1 MDLKKCI
8 SWAPTYD
15 SNFHDLLTEF
25 YIPVL
30 SNTIRYD
37 RITGYFTSS
46 VLTAASAAFEK
57 FCDRDNSKMRMIVGL
72 QLDESDYRHIL
83 YAEDPGELDEI
94 MKEMVLSELGSEG
107 IPEFQKSRLSA
118 LTWMLLNGKLEIK
131 FGVMLNRNT
140 KQPMPW
146 EWAKFHGKMAIFSEE
161 IRPGSNPELNTAVFT
176 GSVNETMS
184 AWMNNGESLVPSV
197 SWELGRSRSVVSNCV
212 SDFEKLWAT
221 KGLNHEMNV
230 GIYSIIDLPKHFLRF
245 FTPIHPHDSST
256 WPSHPVK
263 GGASIQENN
272 NTGDDAKWVHQKD
285 AVELFLKGRDKE
297 AKQPP
302 MPAGYRGIL
311 CMATGTGKTRT
322 ALKIV
327 KEMYDLELIENV
339 IVTTLR
345 GTVLEQW
352 DKEIRDP
359 TRGLTNHL
367 GPGYREHSKYRFSR
381 SKNKFLIVGRDGF
394 QKLLKSLSEEKFS
407 KTLLIVDECHNF
419 RGEKGREIL
428 GGLYKKIP
436 YRLGLSATPESEYNE
451 EATQFL
457 FDEIGPIY
465 FNFGLKEAIE
475 KGILCPFNYTSI
487 SYTPTASE
495 VAESVKIRKKFEGAK
510 KKDPAN
516 ATNIT
521 IRMRQ
526 EIAKVWKKSMGKLPG
541 IEEILSDE
549 KNLDR
554 CIIFG
559 PEKEYNSEIL
569 NMLEQTLSKFN
580 KKYTTF
586 YGETENK
593 QLDEYRKG
601 HIDVLLTCKAISEG
615 IDLDVQTIILVS
627 SDGPR
632 LETVQRIGRALRTH
646 GDGQK
651 VAKVFDFIRDNSEES
666 ADIKRRDWLSSLSLN
681 TDKKI

>member
-1 MDLKKCI
+1 MDLRGCI

-15 SNFHDLLTEF
+15 SNSHDLLSEF

-30 SNTIRYD
+30 SNAIRYD

-57 FCDRDNSKMRMIVGL
+57 FCKRENSKMRMIVGL

-83 YAEDPGELDEI
+83 FAENPDELDEV
-94 MKEMVLSELGSEG
+94 MKEMVLSELGSEE

-118 LTWMLLNGKLEIK
+118 LTWMLKNDKLEIK

-140 KQPMPW
+140 KEPMPW

-161 IRPGSNPELNTAVFT
+161 THPGQNPELDTAVFT

-184 AWMNNGESLVPSV
+184 AWMNNGENLVPNV
-197 SWELGRSRSVVSNCV
+197 SWEHGRSQSVVSTCV
-212 SDFEKLWAT
+212 SDFEKMWAT
-221 KGLNHEMNV
+221 NGLNYEMNV
-230 GIYSIIDLPKHFLRF
+230 GVYSIVDLPKHFLRF
-245 FTPIHPHDSST
+245 FTPIHPQDASK
-256 WPSHPVK
+256 WPSNQ
-263 GGASIQENN
+263 GGGGKNFEEPTNPN
-272 NTGDDAKWVHQKD
+272 DDAKWVHQKD
-285 AVELFLKGRDKE
+285 AVELFLRPREKDAE
-297 AKQPP
+297 QPP

-327 KEMYDLELIENV
+327 KEMYELKLIDNV

-359 TRGLTNHL
+359 TRGLANHL
-367 GPGYREHSKYRFSR
+367 GPGFREHNKYRFSR
-381 SKNKFLIVGRDGF
+381 SNNKFLIVGRDGF
-394 QKLLKSLSEEKFS
+394 QKLLKAQDEAKFS

-419 RGEKGREIL
+419 RGEKGREKL
-428 GGLYKKIP
+428 SGLYQKIP
-436 YRLGLSATPESEYNE
+436 YRLGLSATPESEYNDD
-451 EATQFL
+451 ATQFL

-475 KGILCPFNYTSI
+475 KGILCPFTYTPI
-487 SYTPTASE
+487 SYSPAASE
-495 VAESVKIRKKFEGAK
+495 LAEAVKIRKKFEGAK
-510 KKDPAN
+510 KNNPAN

-526 EIAKVWKKSMGKLPG
+526 EIAKVWKKSIGKLPG
-541 IEEILSDE
+541 IKEILSNE
-549 KNLDR
+549 ENLNR

-559 PEKEYNSEIL
+559 PEKEYNTEIL
-569 NMLEQTLSKFN
+569 SILEQMQSKSN

-586 YGETENK
+586 YGETENT

-601 HIDVLLTCKAISEG
+601 NIDVLLTCKAISEG

-627 SDGPR
+627 SDGPK

-646 GDGQK
+646 GDDEK
-651 VAKVFDFIRDNSEES
+651 VAKVFDFIRDNSDDS
-666 ADIKRRDWLSSLSLN
+666 ADTKRRDWLSDISLQ
-681 TDKKI
+681 KE